1 MNFYKSALSFQLDSS
16 RHTHAQSCVMLLKL
30 WARKRGCVVAWRL
43 RQPKR
48 LNVVSSPT
56 ASALEQ
62 KAELPIDCPLLV
74 KKKERINKGYEP
86 QDQIKLERQNK
97 WNKKSRISQLHFV
110 KSSALGI
117 AKCKAGRESEHKFF
131 SITSVAQKLT
141 FDNHKI

>member
-16 RHTHAQSCVMLLKL
+16 RHTNAQSCVMLLKL

-48 LNVVSSPT
+48 LNVRTESGT
-56 ASALEQ
+56 ANRLSAVGQ
-62 KAELPIDCPLLV
+62 
-74 KKKERINKGYEP
+74 KEREDKQRKRTTRSDKTATAE
-86 QDQIKLERQNK
+86 QMEQE
-97 WNKKSRISQLHFV
+97 KSDLQLHFV

-117 AKCKAGRESEHKFF
+117 AKCRAGRESEHKFF
-131 SITSVAQKLT
+131 SSTSVAQKLT